1 MTSWSKMITRTLN
14 VETKS
19 ENIPDLAQQDYVS
32 QKYDSIT
39 RDDVTIIIPT
49 LNEEEAISN
58 VLNDVLTNGYN
69 NVLVV
74 DGFSTDNTVSIVKKH
89 GVRVV
94 EQKGV
99 GKTGAVKMALEH
111 VTTPYFVLMDGDCTY
126 RAKDI
131 EQFFPLMKN
140 KQLVIGSRA
149 GGRENISHLNRF
161 GNWGINK
168 IFNVFFDTNL
178 SDVCSGLY
186 MLDTEFARNIPF
198 KTEGFDVE
206 VEIAAYTARNG
217 VIVETCIDYYPRLG
231 QQKLRPF
238 HDGVK
243 IISTVLRQART
254 KPEINTLIK

>member
-1 MTSWSKMITRTLN
+1 MITSAFN
-14 VETKS
+14 VEKKS
-19 ENIPDLAQQDYVS
+19 ENKPDLTQKEHVS
-32 QKYDSIT
+32 QTYDSIT
-39 RDDVTIIIPT
+39 RDEVTVIIPT
-49 LNEEEAISN
+49 LNEEEAISK
-58 VLNDVLTNGYN
+58 VLNDVLKNGYH

-74 DGFSTDNTVSIVKKH
+74 DGFSNDNTVSIVKKH

-94 EQKGV
+94 EQKGT

-111 VTTPYFVLMDGDCTY
+111 ITTPYFVLMDGDCTY

-131 EQFFPLMKN
+131 EQFLPLMKN
-140 KQLVIGSRA
+140 RQHVIGSRTD
-149 GGRENISHLNRF
+149 GRENISHLNRF

-168 IFNVFFDTNL
+168 VFNFFFDTNL

-217 VIVETCIDYYPRLG
+217 VIGETCIDYYSRLG

-238 HDGVK
+238 RDGVR
-243 IISTVLRQART
+243 IILTILRQARSN
-254 KPEINTLIK
+254 K